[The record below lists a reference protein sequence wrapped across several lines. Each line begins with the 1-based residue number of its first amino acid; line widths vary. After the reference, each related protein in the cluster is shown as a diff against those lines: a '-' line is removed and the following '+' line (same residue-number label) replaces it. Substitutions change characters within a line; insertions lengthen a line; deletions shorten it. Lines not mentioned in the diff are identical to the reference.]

1 MTAKFSISSFI
12 FLFFLFCTVN
22 VNAQSNTIQEKKIEK
37 LNEKHKENCDKKGTI
52 PGYRVQIH
60 FGSDR
65 EKAKDEKAKF
75 LKLYS
80 EVPAYENYQQPNFK
94 IRVGDFRTRLEAQ
107 KFLKD
112 IKNDFSSSFVVTD
125 EINYPKLY

>member
-1 MTAKFSISSFI
+1 MKTI
-12 FLFFLFCTVN
+12 FVILVAFCCVKEIKGQN
-22 VNAQSNTIQEKKIEK
+22 NLIEIDKIQK
-37 LNEKHKENCDKKGTI
+37 LNENHRINCDKKGTVS
-52 PGYRVQIH
+52 GYRVQIH

-80 EVPAYENYQQPNFK
+80 DIPAYENYQQPNFK
-94 IRVGDFRTRLEAQ
+94 IRVGDFRSRLEAQ
-107 KFLKD
+107 KFLKE
-112 IKNDFSSSFVVTD
+112 IKNEFSSSFVVTD